1 MLTRL
6 GVVSYFNT
14 RPLVHALETG
24 EINHQFQL
32 HFDVPSVCAEKL
44 HCNETD
50 VALIPSIEIARSP
63 EPYVVVSGAGISS
76 AGPVRS
82 VLLVHEREPS
92 EIRTLALDIGSRT
105 SVALGRIILHREYA
119 CTPETF
125 QSSPDLDDML
135 AVADAALIIG
145 DAALEQ
151 DLDGYRY
158 LDLGQ
163 AWTNMTG
170 LPFVYACWTGRGS
183 ALESEQVQT
192 LVKAKESGVSN
203 IPSIAETHA
212 VSAPYSASFYRKYL
226 SENIRF
232 DLGDREREGLERF
245 YSYAF
250 ELGLIDRVPRIDFF
264 L

>member
-1 MLTRL
+1 
-6 GVVSYFNT
+6 
-14 RPLVHALETG
+14 
-24 EINHQFQL
+24 
-32 HFDVPSVCAEKL
+32 
-44 HCNETD
+44 
-50 VALIPSIEIARSP
+50 
-63 EPYVVVSGAGISS
+63 
-76 AGPVRS
+76 
-82 VLLVHEREPS
+82 
-92 EIRTLALDIGSRT
+92 
-105 SVALGRIILHREYA
+105 
-119 CTPETF
+119 
-125 QSSPDLDDML
+125 ML

-145 DAALEQ
+145 DAALEL

-158 LDLGQ
+158 VDLGQ